1 LTPAQ
6 FSELAEVPPEIE
18 WLGNI
23 TNKKTQRACKIDV
36 QGFVRLSHASILR
49 KLSALSS
56 LFDYLCERNAVAGNP
71 VKGSSGQRPI
81 IMWAA
86 LRPWAMRRRGVYWR
100 PPPDTLN
107 GVSRHFVFG
116 IGGRRSGVNGLQL

>member
-1 LTPAQ
+1 LLDFTGLREPAALRTVARPHVIAWRKHLE
-6 FSELAEVPPEIE
+6 SRE
-18 WLGNI
+18 
-23 TNKKTQRACKIDV
+23 
-36 QGFVRLSHASILR
+36 LSHASIQR

>member
-36 QGFVRLSHASILR
+36 QGFVDFTGLREPAALGTVARPHVTPGASIWSR
-49 KLSALSS
+49 ASCRMPASSASS
-56 LFDYLCERNAVAGNP
+56 RRFPRSL
-71 VKGSSGQRPI
+71 I
-81 IMWAA
+81 ISAS
-86 LRPWAMRRRGVYWR
+86 AM
-100 PPPDTLN
+100 P
-107 GVSRHFVFG
+107 
-116 IGGRRSGVNGLQL
+116 